1 MNTREQLRDYIFG
14 TLLPTER
21 NAWPADGASLFDHGM
36 DSLRLMQ
43 MLVFVEEKLKVQLPD
58 QEVTPE
64 RIESIDTITAWIE
77 EHCG

>member
-1 MNTREQLRDYIFG
+1 MNAREQLREYVFG
-14 TLLPTER
+14 TLLPMDR
-21 NAWPADGASLFDHGM
+21 AGWPADDASLFDHGM

-64 RIESIDTITAWIE
+64 RIESINSIAAWIE
-77 EHCG
+77 EHRG